1 MNIQFEQLLAQYGVT
16 IDQLSANLKKQVQ
29 EFYNAHKE
37 YTKSEQELEGL
48 EGDELEEA
56 QAEHD
61 DFGTALREEDDE
73 ICKKLATW
81 YKNKDAWAASAKK
94 LADARAAKKQAAG
107 SGGVTP
113 ISAPAD
119 APTAAPAPAPQPTP
133 APTPAPEPTPTP
145 EKKGTDWGFI
155 ALVAIVAGLTLGQVI
170 LKDKD

>member
-1 MNIQFEQLLAQYGVT
+1 MNIQFEQLLAEYGVT
-16 IDQLSANLKKQVQ
+16 TDQLSANVKKQVQ
-29 EFYNAHKE
+29 EFYVAHKE
-37 YTKSEQELEGL
+37 YVKSAQELEDL
-48 EGDELEEA
+48 QGDELEQA

-61 DFGTALREEDDE
+61 DFSAALREEDDE

-94 LADARAAKKQAAG
+94 LADAREAKKQAAA
-107 SGGVTP
+107 SGGAATP
-113 ISAPAD
+113 
-119 APTAAPAPAPQPTP
+119 TPAPAAQPTPAP
-133 APTPAPEPTPTP
+133 APTPAPESTPAPAP

>member
-29 EFYNAHKE
+29 EFAVAHQE
-37 YTKSEQELEGL
+37 YEKSAQELEGL
-48 EGDELEEA
+48 DGDELDEA

-61 DFGTALREEDDE
+61 DFATALREEDDE

-94 LADARAAKKQAAG
+94 LADARAAKKQAAAPTG
-107 SGGVTP
+107 NGGVTP

-119 APTAAPAPAPQPTP
+119 APTATP
-133 APTPAPEPTPTP
+133 APTPAPAPAPTPAP

>member
-1 MNIQFEQLLAQYGVT
+1 MNIQFEQMLAEYGVT
-16 IDQLSANLKKQVQ
+16 QEQLSANLKKQVQ

-37 YTKSEQELEGL
+37 YTKSAQELEGL

-61 DFGTALREEDDE
+61 DFGAALREEDDE

-94 LADARAAKKQAAG
+94 LADARAAKKAAT
-107 SGGVTP
+107 SGGGEPTP
-113 ISAPAD
+113 APA
-119 APTAAPAPAPQPTP
+119 PAPAPAPQPTP
-133 APTPAPEPTPTP
+133 APTPAPESTPAPAP

>member
-29 EFYNAHKE
+29 EFAVAHQE
-37 YTKSEQELEGL
+37 YEKSAQQLEGL
-48 EGDELEEA
+48 DGDELDEA

-61 DFGTALREEDDE
+61 DFATALREEDDE

-94 LADARAAKKQAAG
+94 LADARAAKKQATA
-107 SGGVTP
+107 SGEPTP
-113 ISAPAD
+113 
-119 APTAAPAPAPQPTP
+119 APTPAPAPAPAPTPTPTP
-133 APTPAPEPTPTP
+133 APTPAPEPTPEP

>member
-37 YTKSEQELEGL
+37 YTKSAQELEGL

-73 ICKKLATW
+73 ISKKLATW

-94 LADARAAKKQAAG
+94 LADARAAKKQASA
-107 SGGVTP
+107 SGE
-113 ISAPAD
+113 
-119 APTAAPAPAPQPTP
+119 PTP
-133 APTPAPEPTPTP
+133 APTPAPAPAPTPAPTPTPAPEPTPAPVP

>member
-1 MNIQFEQLLAQYGVT
+1 MNIQFEQLLAEYGVT
-16 IDQLSANLKKQVQ
+16 TDQLSANLKKQVQ
-29 EFYNAHKE
+29 EFYVAHKE
-37 YTKSEQELEGL
+37 YEKSAQELEGL
-48 EGDELEEA
+48 QGDELEEA
-56 QAEHD
+56 QGEHD
-61 DFGTALREEDDE
+61 DFGAALREEDDE
-73 ICKKLATW
+73 ISKKLASW

-94 LADARAAKKQAAG
+94 LADARAAKKQAAPTG

-119 APTAAPAPAPQPTP
+119 APTATP
-133 APTPAPEPTPTP
+133 APTPAPAPAPAPTPAP